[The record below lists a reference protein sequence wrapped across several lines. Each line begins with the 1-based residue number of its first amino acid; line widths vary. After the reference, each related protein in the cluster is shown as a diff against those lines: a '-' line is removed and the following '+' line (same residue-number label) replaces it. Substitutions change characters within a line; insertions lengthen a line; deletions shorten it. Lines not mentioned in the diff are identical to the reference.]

1 MVKREVRGKYLIA
14 FLLTAS
20 VFALGIFLGI
30 IISDYK
36 ISKIYDYERDL
47 MTNFLV
53 QDIQGELMEED
64 PCKFVSTGLA
74 SQELFKV
81 GDRLD
86 ALEKDLGKDDEQVI
100 SLKKYYNLIEIR
112 DYLFYKKVNEGCDGE
127 FILNLFFYSNDQKK
141 CEKCEDQGFVLSYVR
156 AKNDKIRTYSF
167 DVDLGL
173 PTVDYLTKFYN
184 VNEIPSVVFNEEVYY
199 GFLDTEKVEEIVG
212 K

>member
-1 MVKREVRGKYLIA
+1 MRGRYLLA

-30 IISDYK
+30 IMSDYK
-36 ISKIYDYERDL
+36 ITKIYDYEREL

-53 QDIQGELMEED
+53 QDIQSDLMEED
-64 PCKFVSTGLA
+64 PCNFVSTGLA
-74 SQELFKV
+74 SQELFRV

-100 SLKKYYNLIEIR
+100 GLKKYYNLIEIR
-112 DYLFYKKVNEGCDGE
+112 DYLFYKKVNEECHKD
-127 FILNLFFYSNDQKK
+127 FVLNLFFYSNDQKK

-156 AKNDKIRTYSF
+156 TKNDKIRTYSF

-173 PTVDYLTKFYN
+173 PAIDYLTKFYKIN
-184 VNEIPSVVFNEEVYY
+184 DVPSVVFNEDVYY